1 MKMSDFWQWKGDAAI
16 GGGYVVLPKGSV
28 SQVITATITATLT
41 GATTYTSAET
51 NIAGFNSALLE
62 TTVDAPKATAVIAGA
77 MSSGGTMVAVYDK
90 DTSAQMTTGAL
101 TSSRTL
107 CFTGL
112 PDYLGVSL
120 FFSAGITAG
129 SSATVKVLPLNM

>member
-1 MKMSDFWQWKGDAAI
+1 MSDFWQWKGDAAL
-16 GGGYVVLPKGSV
+16 GAGHVVMPKGSALKV
-28 SQVITATITATLT
+28 VTATITATLT

-51 NIAGFNSALLE
+51 SAVGFNSVLLE
-62 TTVDAPKATAVIAGA
+62 TIVDSPKATAAIAGA
-77 MSSGGTMVAVYDK
+77 MSSGGTMTAIYDK

-101 TSSRTL
+101 TSSRTQL
-107 CFTGL
+107 FTGL

-120 FFSAGITAG
+120 SFSAGITAG